1 MPHCMRKHFAPL
13 FIVFLLLAPGADALS
28 SEKGL
33 AVKNV
38 RFFSYAAFTRI
49 VFEIEAA
56 APYVVVKSD
65 DGRSVT
71 LSAYNAPLSVTAVMP
86 AVRDG
91 VVKTMEVRKEES
103 RTTIVLQL
111 DAAAGEVKDFVL
123 RGPDRIVLDVMK
135 RVVAAPDAPAAA
147 SPAAQPQRRKMIVL
161 DPGHGGGKD
170 AGIVTAQGQEKAVTL
185 EIAGAIK
192 RQLLKKNA
200 DLAVTLTR
208 ERDQTLP
215 LDDRAGA
222 ANSAGAVL
230 FVSIHAASG
239 SGARVYIV
247 DPDEGSLASA
257 PAANKTFLEFDAG
270 TEQQER
276 LWGSQQAGHTKASG
290 DLGRR
295 LATLLGMTGGEP
307 VQAPLAGLKAVDAA
321 AVVVEVGMGQDRS
334 WVAERVAEGIA
345 SYVRE
350 DR

>member
-1 MPHCMRKHFAPL
+1 MRKHLILL
-13 FIVFLLLAPGADALS
+13 FIAVLMLAPGADAVS

-33 AVKNV
+33 TVKNV

-56 APYVVVKSD
+56 APYVVMKSD
-65 DGRSVT
+65 NGRSVT
-71 LSAYNAPLSVTAVMP
+71 LSAYNGPLLVTASMP

-91 VVKTMEVRKEES
+91 VVKIVELRQEES
-103 RTTIVLQL
+103 RKTIVVQL

-123 RGPDRIVLDVMK
+123 RSPDRIVLDVMK
-135 RVVAAPDAPAAA
+135 GVVAAPV
-147 SPAAQPQRRKMIVL
+147 AQPERRKLIVL

-185 EIAGAIK
+185 EIAETIK

-208 ERDQTLP
+208 ERDQTRS
-215 LDDRAGA
+215 LDDRAAA
-222 ANSAGAVL
+222 ANAAGAVL
-230 FVSIHAASG
+230 FVSIHTASG
-239 SGARVYIV
+239 AGTRVYIV
-247 DPDEGSLASA
+247 DPDEGSLAPA
-257 PAANKTFLEFDAG
+257 PAANKTFLEFDTG
-270 TEQQER
+270 NEQQER
-276 LWGSQQAGHTKASG
+276 VWGSQQAAHTRASG
-290 DLGRR
+290 ELGRR
-295 LATLLGMTGGEP
+295 LALQLGITGGEP

-334 WVAERVAEGIA
+334 WVAEMVAEGIA

>member
-13 FIVFLLLAPGADALS
+13 FIAFLLLAPSADAVS

-33 AVKNV
+33 TVKNV

-56 APYVVVKSD
+56 APYVVMKSD

-71 LSAYNAPLSVTAVMP
+71 LSAYNGPLAVTAAMP

-123 RGPDRIVLDVMK
+123 RGPDRIVFDVM
-135 RVVAAPDAPAAA
+135 RGVVAVPAV
-147 SPAAQPQRRKMIVL
+147 PTAQPERRKMIVL

-185 EIAGAIK
+185 EIAGTIK

-200 DLAVTLTR
+200 DLDVILTR
-208 ERDQTLP
+208 ERDQALS

-222 ANSAGAVL
+222 ANAAGAVL
-230 FVSIHAASG
+230 FVSIHTASG
-239 SGARVYIV
+239 AGTRVYIV
-247 DPDEGSLASA
+247 DPDEGFLA
-257 PAANKTFLEFDAG
+257 PASTANKTFLEFDAG
-270 TEQQER
+270 NEQQER

-290 DLGRR
+290 DFGRR
-295 LATLLGMTGGEP
+295 LAVLLGMTGGEP

-334 WVAERVAEGIA
+334 WVAETVAEGIA

>member
-1 MPHCMRKHFAPL
+1 MRKHF
-13 FIVFLLLAPGADALS
+13 ILLIIAVLMLAPGADAES

-33 AVKNV
+33 TVKNV

-49 VFEIEAA
+49 VFEIDAA

-65 DGRSVT
+65 NGRSVT
-71 LSAYNAPLSVTAVMP
+71 LSAYNGPLSVTATMP

-91 VVKTMEVRKEES
+91 VVKTVELHQES
-103 RTTIVLQL
+103 SRATIVVQL

-123 RGPDRIVLDVMK
+123 RGPDRIVLDIMK
-135 RVVAAPDAPAAA
+135 GVVAAPV
-147 SPAAQPQRRKMIVL
+147 AQAERRKRIVL

-170 AGIVTAQGQEKAVTL
+170 AGIVTAQGQEKAMTL
-185 EIAGAIK
+185 EIAEAIK

-208 ERDQTLP
+208 ERDQALS

-222 ANSAGAVL
+222 ANAAGAVL
-230 FVSIHAASG
+230 FVSLHAAT
-239 SGARVYIV
+239 GAGTRVYIV
-247 DPDEGSLASA
+247 DPDEGSLAAA
-257 PAANKTFLEFDAG
+257 PAANKTFLDFDAG
-270 TEQQER
+270 NELQER
-276 LWGSQQAGHTKASG
+276 VWGSQQASHTKASG

-295 LATLLGMTGGEP
+295 LALLLGMPGGEP
-307 VQAPLAGLKAVDAA
+307 VQAPLAGLKAIDAA

-334 WVAERVAEGIA
+334 WVAETVAEGIA

>member
-1 MPHCMRKHFAPL
+1 M
-13 FIVFLLLAPGADALS
+13 LAPGANAVS

-33 AVKNV
+33 TVKNV

-49 VFEIEAA
+49 VFEIDAA

-65 DGRSVT
+65 NGRSVT
-71 LSAYNAPLSVTAVMP
+71 LSAYNGPLSVTATMP

-91 VVKTMEVRKEES
+91 VVKTVELHQES
-103 RTTIVLQL
+103 SRATIVVQL

-123 RGPDRIVLDVMK
+123 RGPDRIVLDIMK
-135 RVVAAPDAPAAA
+135 GVVAAPV
-147 SPAAQPQRRKMIVL
+147 AQAERRKRIVL

-170 AGIVTAQGQEKAVTL
+170 AGIVTAQGQEKAMTL
-185 EIAGAIK
+185 EIAEAIK

-208 ERDQTLP
+208 ERDQALS

-222 ANSAGAVL
+222 ANAAGAVL
-230 FVSIHAASG
+230 FVSLHAAT
-239 SGARVYIV
+239 GAGTRVYIV
-247 DPDEGSLASA
+247 DPDEGSLAAA
-257 PAANKTFLEFDAG
+257 PASNKTFLDFDAG
-270 TEQQER
+270 NELQER
-276 LWGSQQAGHTKASG
+276 VWGSQQASHTKASG

-295 LATLLGMTGGEP
+295 LALLLGMPGGEP
-307 VQAPLAGLKAVDAA
+307 VQAPLAGLKAIDAA

-334 WVAERVAEGIA
+334 WVAETVAEGIA

>member
-1 MPHCMRKHFAPL
+1 MRKHFATL

-33 AVKNV
+33 VVKNV

-56 APYVVVKSD
+56 APYVVMKSD

-71 LSAYNAPLSVTAVMP
+71 LSAYNASLAVTAVMP

-103 RTTIVLQL
+103 RTTIVVQL

-123 RGPDRIVLDVMK
+123 RGPDRIVLDVM
-135 RVVAAPDAPAAA
+135 RSCCCAPAV
-147 SPAAQPQRRKMIVL
+147 PRRSGAPKMIVL

-170 AGIVTAQGQEKAVTL
+170 AGIVNAQGQEKAVTL

-208 ERDQTLP
+208 ERDQTLS

-222 ANSAGAVL
+222 ANAAGAVL

-239 SGARVYIV
+239 AGTRVYIV

-270 TEQQER
+270 NEQQER
-276 LWGSQQAGHTKASG
+276 LWGSQQARHTKASG
-290 DLGRR
+290 DL
-295 LATLLGMTGGEP
+295 AGGWRCCS
-307 VQAPLAGLKAVDAA
+307 A
-321 AVVVEVGMGQDRS
+321 
-334 WVAERVAEGIA
+334 
-345 SYVRE
+345 
-350 DR
+350 

>member
-13 FIVFLLLAPGADALS
+13 FIAFLLLAPGTDAVS

-33 AVKNV
+33 VVKNV

-56 APYVVVKSD
+56 AAYVVLKSV

-71 LSAYNAPLSVTAVMP
+71 LSAYNGPLAVTASMP

-91 VVKTMEVRKEES
+91 VVKTVELRKEDG
-103 RTTIVLQL
+103 RAMIVLQL

-135 RVVAAPDAPAAA
+135 GVVAAP
-147 SPAAQPQRRKMIVL
+147 AAQPERRKLIML

-200 DLAVTLTR
+200 DLDVILTR
-208 ERDQTLP
+208 ERDQTLS

-222 ANSAGAVL
+222 ANAAGAVL
-230 FVSIHAASG
+230 FVSIHTASG
-239 SGARVYIV
+239 AGTRVYIV
-247 DPDEGSLASA
+247 DPDEGSLA
-257 PAANKTFLEFDAG
+257 PASTANKTFLEFDAG
-270 TEQQER
+270 NEQQER

-290 DLGRR
+290 DFGRR
-295 LATLLGMTGGEP
+295 LAVLLGMTGGEP

-334 WVAERVAEGIA
+334 WVAETVAEGIA